1 MAISQNF
8 SDTRPSL
15 SLNFAKAKSLDPR
28 ITFTRSSTGTYV
40 DDNGLIVV
48 APTDSPRFDH
58 DPTTGVCNGLLIE
71 ESRTNAYQQSS
82 NMSDVYW
89 GAANLTTTAAAAV
102 APDGTTT
109 ATLIVATTTTAT
121 HALKPYM
128 PLASTA
134 TITVSVFLKSNG
146 DQYFTIRGDNQSN
159 YCTFDLINGTVTSS
173 STLNSTTSSIVAYP
187 NGWYRCIVT
196 YTPSATVNDPEF
208 YIANSSTYNI
218 STFSGT
224 GTNGFYIWGGQLETG
239 EFPTSYIPTSGTS
252 VTRSADLASIT
263 GTNFSSWFN
272 PSEGTIVAHVSNRA
286 SLKHSSIYAFDIG
299 TASTAEQ
306 LVNTSSSFGTN
317 EQIFARVSSSTT
329 GLIYSGDIVVNPK
342 HAYAYKNADFGVAAN
357 GTSYVLTGTS
367 RVPTGLNNLKIGRYT
382 SGAIYSLHGT
392 LSQLVYYPS
401 RLSNQQLAFLT
412 K

>member
-1 MAISQNF
+1 
-8 SDTRPSL
+8 
-15 SLNFAKAKSLDPR
+15 
-28 ITFTRSSTGTYV
+28 
-40 DDNGLIVV
+40 
-48 APTDSPRFDH
+48 
-58 DPTTGVCNGLLIE
+58 
-71 ESRTNAYQQSS
+71 
-82 NMSDVYW
+82 
-89 GAANLTTTAAAAV
+89 
-102 APDGTTT
+102 
-109 ATLIVATTTTAT
+109 
-121 HALKPYM
+121 M

-196 YTPSATVNDPEF
+196 YTPSTTANDPEF

-239 EFPTSYIPTSGTS
+239 EFPTSYIPTSGST
-252 VTRSADLASIT
+252 VTRSADRASIT

-286 SLKHSSIYAFDIG
+286 SLKYSSIYTFDAG
-299 TASTAEQ
+299 TGSQAEQ
-306 LVNTSSSFGTN
+306 LVNTSGSTGQ
-317 EQIFARVSSSTT
+317 EQIFARVSLSET
-329 GLIYSGDIVVNPK
+329 GLIYNEAAIPNPK

-382 SGAIYSLHGT
+382 SEALYSLHGT